1 MADNVENKAGK
12 PNKAGLI
19 ATGIVIG
26 AVAGVVAGLLLAP
39 RSGKETRSAIKEQFG
54 AIRERLGRGRAGNS
68 AAEETHTPGISR

>member
-1 MADNVENKAGK
+1 MVDNVENNVGK

-39 RSGKETRSAIKEQFG
+39 KSGKETRGAIMKQFG
-54 AIRERLGRGRAGNS
+54 AIRETLRRDRAGNGAS
-68 AAEETHTPGISR
+68 EETHTSGVSH